1 MLGFLLRNV
10 QILYIFPFS
19 NRLIIDNRSVVSI
32 FEKQDRLNSLICFVL
47 VQYLL
52 GDRVDLQLIG
62 QVSTQ
67 RTLPSG
73 VL

>member
-1 MLGFLLRNV
+1 MLGLLLRNV

-19 NRLIIDNRSVVSI
+19 NRLIIYNRSVVSI
-32 FEKQDRLNSLICFVL
+32 FEKQDLLNSLVCFVL